1 MPRSLF
7 LKIFIWF
14 SCIVLTMILFT
25 FVGGEWMRH
34 ERNLHREHHSMDAI
48 VDASGREAAE
58 QYERG
63 GQAVLASYLDGVQRQ
78 TNVRLFLFNS
88 QLQELSGRRMP
99 SDAPEIARRVFES
112 QSSQLIA
119 NHREGRASGLPGS
132 GA

>member
-1 MPRSLF
+1 
-7 LKIFIWF
+7 
-14 SCIVLTMILFT
+14 
-25 FVGGEWMRH
+25 
-34 ERNLHREHHSMDAI
+34 MDAI

-88 QLQELSGRRMP
+88 QIQELSGRRMP

-112 QSSQLIA
+112 QSSQLIE
-119 NHREGRASGLPGS
+119 RGRVPLRGRLVPSASGNQYALVAELQPPPPS
-132 GA
+132 WLWPCLRRR